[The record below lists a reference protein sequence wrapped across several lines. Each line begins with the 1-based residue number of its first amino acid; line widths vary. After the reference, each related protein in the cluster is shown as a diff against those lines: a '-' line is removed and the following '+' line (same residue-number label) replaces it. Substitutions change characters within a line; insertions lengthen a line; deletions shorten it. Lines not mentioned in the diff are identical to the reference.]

1 MAYNSQKGP
10 QHTGDIQYEG
20 DPNDVQIDFEN
31 DQIILKTGGAPRVSV
46 VNTEMSAS
54 GIFRNAGPISGSG
67 DIAVSGA
74 VHATTFYG
82 SAAGLTSIPAATFLS
97 GTTVQLT
104 TGVETSGYLKVSG
117 SSTMN
122 AINATTISGSGT
134 FQTVGAS
141 ILGNNLTV
149 SGATVMEALT
159 VNNITNVS
167 SYSGSGTFQTVGASI
182 LGNNLTVSGATAMEA
197 LTVGGTL
204 LTTVAAVPVAQFVHP
219 NDDATGAV
227 LELINSR
234 AGNPGQAN
242 DFCGGLTFKSKDS
255 TSVATQYSK
264 ISTKIS
270 SPTNTNEAGYM
281 LFDVTTAGT
290 SGTTYLR
297 LDGGTNAITSSV
309 TTRMESDLILDATL
323 DIGPGI
329 DSAAKIH
336 VSGSDNSTLAIFES
350 PSNPLI
356 MAITGSGQVVV
367 GGVYL
372 DAKLNVSGSDTDKLI
387 SAKSDSANP
396 AFYVSGSGDAYISG
410 SLRAKQLYYTTH
422 KFTHGSDGLVYLRFD
437 TVGIDTGPTNNNK
450 MVAPHNGKL
459 NKVVWR
465 FEGAGTGASST
476 TAFSLHAGVTNQQQ
490 IQATPVATVNLIDTF
505 IDDTTYTA
513 TFSDTAIFASGDI
526 VGVSIDPA
534 FNPGITVVTCVWEFD
549 QNN

>member
-82 SAAGLTSIPAATFLS
+82 SAAGLTSIPTATFLS

-149 SGATVMEALT
+149 SGATAMEALT

-182 LGNNLTVSGATAMEA
+182 LGNNLTVSGATVMEA
-197 LTVGGTL
+197 LTVNNITNVSSYSGSGTF
-204 LTTVAAVPVAQFVHP
+204 Q
-219 NDDATGAV
+219 
-227 LELINSR
+227 
-234 AGNPGQAN
+234 
-242 DFCGGLTFKSKDS
+242 
-255 TSVATQYSK
+255 
-264 ISTKIS
+264 
-270 SPTNTNEAGYM
+270 
-281 LFDVTTAGT
+281 TAGASILGNSLT
-290 SGTTYLR
+290 VSGTTVMETLTVNGVTNVSSYS
-297 LDGGTNAITSSV
+297 GSGTFHNVGAATFSTNVSATGSLSSV
-309 TTRMESDLILDATL
+309 GLYSSGFISGSSTL
-323 DIGPGI
+323 LAQG
-329 DSAAKIH
+329 AAVFGGVMT
-336 VSGSDNSTLAIFES
+336 VSGNVNIGGPNVSNSPLYVQAPSDNSVVAIFKS
-350 PSNPLI
+350 PSHDTILA
-356 MAITGSGQVVV
+356 MTGSGQVVV
-367 GGVYL
+367 GGLYL
-372 DAKLNVSGSDTDKLI
+372 AAKLNITGSDIDKLI
-387 SAKSDSANP
+387 SAKSDSADP

-490 IQATPVATVNLIDTF
+490 IQATPVATVNLTDTF

-526 VGVSIDPA
+526 VGASIDPA

>member
-82 SAAGLTSIPAATFLS
+82 SAAGLTSIPTATFLS

-149 SGATVMEALT
+149 SGATAMEALT

-167 SYSGSGTFQTVGASI
+167 SYSGSGTFHNVGAATFSTNVSATGSLSSVGLYSSGFI
-182 LGNNLTVSGATAMEA
+182 SGSSTLLAQGAAVFGGVMTVSGN
-197 LTVGGTL
+197 VNIGG
-204 LTTVAAVPVAQFVHP
+204 P
-219 NDDATGAV
+219 NV
-227 LELINSR
+227 SNS
-234 AGNPGQAN
+234 PLYVQA
-242 DFCGGLTFKSKDS
+242 
-255 TSVATQYSK
+255 
-264 ISTKIS
+264 
-270 SPTNTNEAGYM
+270 P
-281 LFDVTTAGT
+281 
-290 SGTTYLR
+290 
-297 LDGGTNAITSSV
+297 
-309 TTRMESDLILDATL
+309 
-323 DIGPGI
+323 
-329 DSAAKIH
+329 
-336 VSGSDNSTLAIFES
+336 SDNSVVAIFKS
-350 PSNPLI
+350 PSHD
-356 MAITGSGQVVV
+356 AILAMTGSGQVAV
-367 GGVYL
+367 GGLYL
-372 DAKLNVSGSDTDKLI
+372 AAKLNITGSDIDKLI
-387 SAKSDSANP
+387 SAKSDSADP

-490 IQATPVATVNLIDTF
+490 IQATPVATVNLTDTF

-526 VGVSIDPA
+526 VGASIDPA

>member
-54 GIFRNAGPISGSG
+54 GIFRNVGPISGSG

-74 VHATTFYG
+74 VHAANFYG
-82 SAAGLTSIPAATFLS
+82 AGGSLTGVMTSIGLRGSDGSTQAITNENTIFIEAGAGISTTSATGDKVTIVAS
-97 GTTVQLT
+97 GTLAQLT

-122 AINATTISGSGT
+122 AINASTINATTISGSGT
-134 FQTVGAS
+134 FQAVGPA

-149 SGATVMEALT
+149 SGATAIEALT
-159 VNNITNVS
+159 VNGVTNVS

-182 LGNNLTVSGATAMEA
+182 LGNSLTVSGTTVMET
-197 LTVGGTL
+197 LTVNGLTNVSSYSGSGTFHNVGAATFSTNVSATGSLSSVGLYSSGFISGSSTL
-204 LTTVAAVPVAQFVHP
+204 LAQGAAVF
-219 NDDATGAV
+219 
-227 LELINSR
+227 
-234 AGNPGQAN
+234 
-242 DFCGGLTFKSKDS
+242 GGVMT
-255 TSVATQYSK
+255 
-264 ISTKIS
+264 
-270 SPTNTNEAGYM
+270 
-281 LFDVTTAGT
+281 
-290 SGTTYLR
+290 
-297 LDGGTNAITSSV
+297 
-309 TTRMESDLILDATL
+309 
-323 DIGPGI
+323 
-329 DSAAKIH
+329 
-336 VSGSDNSTLAIFES
+336 VSGNVNIGGPNVSNSPLYVQAPSDNSVVAIFKS
-350 PSNPLI
+350 PSHDTILA
-356 MAITGSGQVVV
+356 MTGSGQVVV
-367 GGVYL
+367 GGLYL
-372 DAKLNVSGSDTDKLI
+372 AAKLNITGSDIDKLI

-410 SLRAKQLYYTTH
+410 SLRAKQLSYTTH
-422 KFTHGSDGLVYLRFD
+422 KFSPGSDALVYLRFD
-437 TVGIDTGPTNNNK
+437 TVGVDAAPTNNNK

-465 FEGAGTGASST
+465 FEGAGTGASTT
-476 TAFSLHAGVTNQQQ
+476 TAFSLHAAVTNQQQ
-490 IQATPVATVNLIDTF
+490 IQATPVATVNLTDTF